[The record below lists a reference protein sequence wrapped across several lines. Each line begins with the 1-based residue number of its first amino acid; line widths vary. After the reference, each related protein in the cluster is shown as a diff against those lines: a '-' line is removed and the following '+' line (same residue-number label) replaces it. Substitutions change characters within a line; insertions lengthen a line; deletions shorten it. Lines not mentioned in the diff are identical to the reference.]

1 MCGITGVVGKS
12 HELRIQKHTE
22 LLKHR
27 GPDDVGYFSDTYI
40 SLGHRRLSILDLSE
54 NGHQPMFSSD
64 KRYVIVFNGEIYNH
78 KELRKE
84 LALSFPFH
92 STSDTETILY
102 GYIAYGTSVFAKLN
116 GIFALAI
123 YDTFTKELVIAR
135 DQFGVK
141 PLYYYANGDTFL
153 FSSEMKSFAS
163 DDQLDKTLDHSA
175 LLNYIH
181 FLWCPGPQ
189 TPFLHVKKLP
199 PGHLLKMNL
208 SVGNA
213 DFVIE
218 QFYEIPYN
226 GNRLVAN
233 EKQLIDEL
241 EHKLFTA
248 VERQLQSDV
257 PVGFFLSGGLDS
269 SAIVAMAQKVIGKKE
284 KQVCYTIDLG
294 RGNKNFEGFSSD
306 LFYAEKVAS
315 ALNLDLRHVL
325 SKTPSID
332 DFDRMIWHLDE
343 PQADLAPLHVLNI
356 ATQARNDGFKVLLGG
371 AAGDDLFSGY
381 RRHQSLHYEK
391 ILSKIPSPVY
401 KGISKALDNF
411 GAEYPRLRR
420 LKKLVD
426 TRSYDNDYR
435 LAALFGWGDINTN
448 KSLFSQNIAV
458 QFENINPNDILIKAL
473 GNIPVENDPL
483 NKMLFWDTKYFLTD
497 HNLNY
502 TDKLSMAVG
511 VESRV
516 PFLDLELVDFACR
529 LPVEVKMKG
538 KTTKYLLKKLME
550 RYLPKEVIYR
560 PKAGFAAP
568 VREWITGSLKEE
580 IMNRLD
586 KEHLEATGLFN
597 MDNISQL
604 VKDNLEGKTDGS
616 YTILSILSISSWLKQ
631 FVK

>member
-1 MCGITGVVGKS
+1 MCGITGVVGKH
-12 HELRIQKHTE
+12 HESRIQKHTE
-22 LLKHR
+22 LIKHR
-27 GPDDVGYFSDTYI
+27 GPDDCGYFSDNHI

-78 KELRKE
+78 KELRSE
-84 LALSFPFH
+84 LLLSFPFQ

-102 GYIAYGTSVFAKLN
+102 GYIAYGTAVFAKLN

-141 PLYYYANGDTFL
+141 PLYYYSNQGVFL

-163 DDQLDKTLDHSA
+163 DDQLDKSLDNSA

-181 FLWCPGPQ
+181 FLWCPAPQ

-199 PGHLLKMNL
+199 PGHLIKMNL
-208 SVGNA
+208 SNGNT
-213 DFVIE
+213 DFAIE

-226 GNRLVAN
+226 GTQIEQSETN
-233 EKQLIDEL
+233 LIDEL
-241 EHKLFTA
+241 EHKLYKA

-306 LFYAEKVAS
+306 LYYAEKVAS
-315 ALNLDLRHVL
+315 TLNLDLRHVE
-325 SKTPSID
+325 SKTPSIE
-332 DFDRMIWHLDE
+332 DFDKMIWHLDE

-356 ATQARNDGFKVLLGG
+356 ATQARNDGYKVLLGG

-381 RRHQSLHYEK
+381 RRHQTLHYEK
-391 ILSKIPSPVY
+391 YLNAIPKPVY
-401 KGISKALDNF
+401 KVLGKCLEQF
-411 GAEYPRLRR
+411 GAQFPDLRR

-426 TRSYDNDYR
+426 TLSYDDDYR
-435 LAALFGWGDINTN
+435 LAALFGWGDLNTN
-448 KSLFSQNIAV
+448 KSLFSKNIAA
-458 QFENINPNDILIKAL
+458 QLENVNPSDILINSLNA
-473 GNIPVENDPL
+473 IPQEKNPL
-483 NKMLFWDTKYFLTD
+483 NKMLFWDTKYFLAD

-511 VESRV
+511 VEARV
-516 PFLDLELVDFACR
+516 PFLDLELVDFACH
-529 LPVEVKMKG
+529 LPIEMKMKG

-550 RYLPKEVIYR
+550 RYLPNEVIYR

-597 MDNISQL
+597 MDKISQL
-604 VKDNLEGKTDGS
+604 VKDNLDGKTDGS

>member
-1 MCGITGVVGKS
+1 MCGITGVVGKN
-12 HELRIQKHTE
+12 HELQINKHTN
-22 LLKHR
+22 LLQHR
-27 GPDDVGYFSDTYI
+27 GPDDVGIFSDTHI
-40 SLGHRRLSILDLSE
+40 SLGHCRLSILDLSE
-54 NGHQPMFSSD
+54 NGHQPMFSAD

-78 KELRKE
+78 KELRAK

-102 GYIAYGTSVFAKLN
+102 GFIAYGTEIFAKLN

-123 YDTFTKELVIAR
+123 YDTFTKELILAR
-135 DQFGVK
+135 DHFGVK
-141 PLYYYANGDTFL
+141 PLYYYANNNVFL
-153 FSSEMKSFAS
+153 FSSEMKSFTN
-163 DDQLDKTLDHSA
+163 DDQLDKSLDYSA

-181 FLWCPGPQ
+181 FLWSAGSQ
-189 TPFLHVKKLP
+189 TPFLHVKKLA
-199 PGHLLKMNL
+199 PGHFLKMNL
-208 SVGNA
+208 SNGKT
-213 DFVIE
+213 DFVVE

-226 GNRLVAN
+226 GERFTGSEN
-233 EKQLIDEL
+233 QLIDEL
-241 EHKLFTA
+241 EQKLYTA

-269 SAIVAMAQKVIGKKE
+269 SAIVAMAQKVIGKSE

-294 RGNKNFEGFSSD
+294 RGNRNFEGFSSD
-306 LFYAEKVAS
+306 LYYAEKVAS
-315 ALNLDLRHVL
+315 ALKLDLRYVV
-325 SKTPSID
+325 SNTPSIE
-332 DFDRMIWHLDE
+332 DFDKMIWHLDE

-356 ATQARNDGFKVLLGG
+356 ASQARNDGFKVLLGG

-381 RRHQSLHYEK
+381 RRHQSLYYEK
-391 ILSKIPSPVY
+391 YLNAIPNPVF
-401 KGISKALDNF
+401 KAIGKTIDIF
-411 GAEYPRLRR
+411 GVQNPKLRR
-420 LKKLVD
+420 LKKVID
-426 TRSYDNDYR
+426 TRIFDNDYR
-435 LAALFGWGDINTN
+435 LAALFGWGDINTS
-448 KSLFSQNIAV
+448 KSLFSQNIAT
-458 QFENINPNDILIKAL
+458 QLANFNPNDILVKSLKA
-473 GNIPVENDPL
+473 IPLEKDPL
-483 NKMLFWDTKYFLTD
+483 NKMLFWDTKFFLTD

-516 PFLDLELVDFACR
+516 PFLDVELVDFACH
-529 LPVEVKMKG
+529 LPIEMKLKG

-550 RYLPKEVIYR
+550 RYLPNEVIYR

-580 IMNRLD
+580 IMQRLD
-586 KEHLEATGLFN
+586 KDHLESTGLFN

-604 VKDNLEGKTDGS
+604 IKDNLEGKTDSS

>member
-1 MCGITGVVGKS
+1 MCGISGVIGKS

-22 LLKHR
+22 LINHR
-27 GPDDVGYFSDTYI
+27 GPDDCGYFSDTHI

-78 KELRKE
+78 KELRSE
-84 LALSFPFH
+84 LSLSFPFQ

-102 GYIAYGTSVFAKLN
+102 GYIAYGTAVFAKLN

-141 PLYYYANGDTFL
+141 PLYYYSNNGVFL

-163 DDQLDKTLDHSA
+163 DDQLDKSLDYSA

-181 FLWCPGPQ
+181 FLWCPAPQ

-208 SVGNA
+208 SNGNT
-213 DFVIE
+213 DFAIE

-226 GNRLVAN
+226 GTQIEQSETN
-233 EKQLIDEL
+233 LIDEL
-241 EHKLFTA
+241 EHKLYKA

-294 RGNKNFEGFSSD
+294 RGNKKFEGFSSD
-306 LFYAEKVAS
+306 LYYAEKVAS
-315 ALNLDLRHVL
+315 TLNLDLRHVV
-325 SKTPSID
+325 SKTPSIE
-332 DFDRMIWHLDE
+332 DFDKMIWHLDE

-356 ATQARNDGFKVLLGG
+356 ATQARNDGYKVLLGG

-381 RRHQSLHYEK
+381 RRHQTLHYK
-391 ILSKIPSPVY
+391 KYLNAIPKPVY
-401 KGISKALDNF
+401 KVLGKCLEQF
-411 GAEYPRLRR
+411 GAQYPELRR
-420 LKKLVD
+420 LKKLID
-426 TRSYDNDYR
+426 TLSYDDDYR
-435 LAALFGWGDINTN
+435 LAALFGWGDLNAN
-448 KSLFSQNIAV
+448 KSLFSKNIAA
-458 QFENINPNDILIKAL
+458 QLENVNPSDILINSLNA
-473 GNIPVENDPL
+473 IPQEKNPL
-483 NKMLFWDTKYFLTD
+483 NKMLFWDTKYFLAD

-511 VESRV
+511 VEARV
-516 PFLDLELVDFACR
+516 PFLDLELVDFACH
-529 LPVEVKMKG
+529 LPLEMKLKG

-550 RYLPKEVIYR
+550 RYLPNEVIYR

-597 MDNISQL
+597 MDKISQL
-604 VKDNLEGKTDGS
+604 VKDNLEGKKDGS